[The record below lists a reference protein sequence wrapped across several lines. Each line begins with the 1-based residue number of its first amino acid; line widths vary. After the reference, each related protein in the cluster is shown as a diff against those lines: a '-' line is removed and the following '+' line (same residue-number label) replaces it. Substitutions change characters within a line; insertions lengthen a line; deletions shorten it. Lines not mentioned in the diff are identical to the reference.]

1 MRDNSL
7 LLIELVAQY
16 KEWLAATY
24 SPPDIEA
31 LFIDD
36 AGYPAWAE
44 IERYVA
50 QLLAE
55 HQLATL
61 SHDDQV
67 NLLYLIA
74 RNWDIGSLI
83 GWLSPTPGSPLSNVG
98 DLAAADFLRLA
109 TTVATLTHP
118 AFTDAK
124 YQFAAACRKFSSLT
138 KELET
143 VLQAFGQDPDAYTR
157 SQAQQSLRELGYAGP
172 LGTDC
177 Q

>member
-1 MRDNSL
+1 M
-7 LLIELVAQY
+7 VTQY
-16 KEWLAATY
+16 KEWLTATY

-31 LFIDD
+31 LRIDA
-36 AGYPAWAE
+36 AGYPAWTE

-50 QLLAE
+50 QLLAQQ
-55 HQLATL
+55 QLASL
-61 SHDDQV
+61 SHADQV

-98 DLAAADFLRLA
+98 DLAVTDFLRLA
-109 TTVATLTHP
+109 TTVVTLKHP
-118 AFTDAK
+118 ALTDAK
-124 YQFAAACRKFSSLT
+124 YQFAAACRKFSALT

-143 VLQAFGQDPDAYTR
+143 VLHAFCQDPDAYTR
-157 SQAQQSLRELGYAGP
+157 SQAEQSLRALGYVGP
-172 LGTDC
+172 LSAVTEEG